1 MNNLGGPYFV
11 RNVMQAN
18 IYDFK
23 TFKKFKDFKEG
34 QIVAGA
40 SDLLQ
45 LPEPAQLT
53 AQGADMNMMII

>member
-1 MNNLGGPYFV
+1 MISNNLGGPYFV

-23 TFKKFKDFKEG
+23 NFKDFKEG

-53 AQGADMNMMII
+53 AQGADMNMTMI

>member
-1 MNNLGGPYFV
+1 MISNNLGGPYFV
-11 RNVMQAN
+11 GNVMYAN

-23 TFKKFKDFKEG
+23 NFKDFKEG

-53 AQGADMNMMII
+53 AQGTDMNMTMI